1 MAKPTGLGKGLGAL
15 LKETSV
21 SPASVASVGALKRNT
36 AFKGSL
42 PDCIEVDENGGL
54 WIDPALLIPNPSSLV
69 LNLTRNSLMNLP
81 NRLR

>member
-21 SPASVASVGALKRNT
+21 SPASVTSVGALKTKT
-36 AFKGSL
+36 ASQGNL

-54 WIDPALLIPNPSSLV
+54 V
-69 LNLTRNSLMNLP
+69 LNLTRNSLKSLL

>member
-1 MAKPTGLGKGLGAL
+1 VAKPTGLGKGLGAL

-21 SPASVASVGALKRNT
+21 SPASVTSVGALKTKT
-36 AFKGSL
+36 ASQGNL

-54 WIDPALLIPNPSSLV
+54 WIDPSLLIPSSLV
-69 LNLTRNSLMNLP
+69 LNLTRNSLKSLP